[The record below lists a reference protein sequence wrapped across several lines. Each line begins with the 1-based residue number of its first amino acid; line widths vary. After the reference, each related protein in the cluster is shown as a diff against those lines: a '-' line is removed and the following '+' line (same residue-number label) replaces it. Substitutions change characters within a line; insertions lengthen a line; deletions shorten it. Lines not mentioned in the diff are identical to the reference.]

1 MAGVGSLMTG
11 EHVSV
16 GDNIQTAF
24 ELELEQAK
32 LQRTPSLPLAFTVIL
47 LGFTTFQFWVLVR
60 V

>member
-32 LQRTPSLPLAFTVIL
+32 LQRTLSAL
-47 LGFTTFQFWVLVR
+47 LLSHPFGCYCCPIPDVEYD
-60 V
+60 